1 MGQKAR
7 TRFRLTVNGQTDWG
21 KEYRTLKRVER
32 ECRRLV
38 KEEKVKCDIEVEV
51 VRTVKQGHLR
61 QDFVYQVGEKPNPA
75 PKITL
80 RDVVKTAVEESEKRS
95 RQSSTGGAHLL

>member
-61 QDFVYQVGEKPNPA
+61 QNFVYQVGENPTLA

-80 RDVVKTAVEESEKRS
+80 RVVVKTAVEESEKRS